1 MKSRSLLPLALG
13 LVFASTASWSSDAW
27 SVVLGGS
34 TQRTLKSVCALP
46 AGGAAV
52 AGWDYNDAGQAIWVA
67 RLSAD
72 GQPLWEKAFRNDLN
86 GYATQV
92 AASGSGELLVS
103 GAITLDTYPYTIQAF
118 VGKLD
123 ASGNRV
129 WHLTLTEAGGGP
141 ATSLC
146 PLSDGGCLVA
156 GTRLD
161 WSSGGYAGWIARL
174 TAEGALLWREM
185 LPGLTSV
192 NLAGADGGGKFVLTG
207 SLYRD
212 PAAPW
217 LALMDGDG
225 HLQWQREFAGGTL
238 CAAPT
243 PNGGVVAVNA
253 RQVLPDPTWVVRVM
267 AIDSQGSV
275 TWQRAFQDLNQ
286 GWHYPGLAVL
296 PDGKIVAA
304 VATDMFS
311 QTYGDTDTWLLCL
324 DPAGQVLWQSLLGQN
339 GPDDLSLLAAMPDG
353 GLLCAGHPPGDS
365 VWLPTAAWLLR
376 LPRGGPGSLSCSF
389 VRVGALAEVAPPPPP
404 VPSLV
409 VAQAA
414 AGAFVP
420 TDLHAI
426 DPGSSVS
433 HTCPSPACQ
442 LACQA
447 VAVSAPGESLEAS
460 FQATSDGADCGPP
473 TYTWSFGDGTQ
484 STGASAVH
492 TYPSPGTYR
501 WTLEVEAG
509 GQGCSRQ
516 GVIRVGN
523 PPCVLGCFASGNPAA
538 GGAPLTVRFQSGIR
552 APDCEGGATYQWD
565 FGDGTQSDEAHPSH
579 TYANAGTFMWRM
591 RANMGGNSCERAG
604 LVEVADVIRAQW
616 IRSYQFIDG
625 GVSLDQSP
633 AGAVAPSLGG
643 TIVAAGNAGRLVPSG
658 GWVRLLKLDASGTP
672 LSQVLYTRDG
682 SEPVADV
689 DGLPDGGTILCG
701 LTEGAHWDTDG
712 WVLNVGPDG
721 APRWAMALGSV
732 QALETVSTVRAVA
745 DGGCVVLGK
754 TEPPEL
760 DFKDLP
766 FVARFGSAG
775 DLLWLRTY
783 TKKLG
788 REEYKAVAA
797 RSDGGLIVC
806 GRTHQTDNYMLVL
819 RLDPGGN
826 VLWKK
831 GVPCGYDGSGEAVTA
846 LADGRVS
853 VAGYI
858 ANFANTQKPHLAM
871 LDASGGLIWARL
883 YAIGETASFTGVVP
897 GPDGGLL
904 VTGKGMGIGG
914 NGASL
919 RFLLKVD
926 ASGKPLGFV
935 LLQPAY
941 SDPRLTSDGSL
952 VSVDGQ
958 SVFGIQ
964 HLDASASAGE
974 GCSGTDQP
982 LPAVAKSVS
991 KTKPLR
997 AAVQTPPL
1005 TVTACTFTS
1014 DASTSV
1020 DITERCHRRCSISA
1034 GAQADPARGQAPLD
1048 VAFVSTVSLSDC
1060 SEQASLLW
1068 DFGDGAS
1075 STLGSPRHTYSASGT
1090 YRWRLTAAAGGSS
1103 SLSEGSVVVGDAED
1117 GHWAKLYS
1125 GWCVAYGTAR
1135 AYPNGGFLVQGKTE
1149 CSTAASPAVGRMDA
1163 GGAVLWQTLLQG
1175 DVPSMLSWVEPL
1187 SDGGA
1192 AAANVLQ
1199 WPSPNEARAW
1209 VARLDAAGMM
1219 LWSKV
1224 AGSGNWNGFP
1234 RVRENHWQD
1243 LFLVGGGTG
1252 SPGGLR
1258 GRVLKTDALGTALW
1272 ETEISNPSQLYLQD
1286 LQPTDDGG
1294 CVVAGYIEGQ
1304 STRAYLAKIGPGGE
1318 MLWQREFLAQNGC
1331 TFVALHACADGTWVA
1346 AGSAPTSYSLPA
1358 GIFAMSLGPDGL
1370 PLWSRVYQG
1379 DSAGQPVDIQPLD
1392 GGGFV
1397 LATRDMK
1404 MLRLLPDGSLASCQT
1419 IGDARESLKSLDRSS
1434 HGSLAAFGPA
1444 AVADEDPPKAA
1455 FLMTFDADG
1464 DGPLGCGPG
1473 VACVLTE
1480 TNPLIQ
1486 QHISSCQVR
1495 MLSVTS
1501 EETTCGTT
1509 QSQSR
1514 ERDLCAGTR
1523 CILTCA
1529 AEAWRDPLAP
1539 LKGWFRVS
1547 VEGDLCA
1554 MSPSVQWDFGDGTQG
1569 WSRVMSH
1576 TYGAPGSYGWKVTV
1590 TWDGRSWSAEGTLTV
1605 GP

>member
-1 MKSRSLLPLALG
+1 MKSRTLVPLALG
-13 LVFASTASWSSDAW
+13 LMLVGTASWSSDAW

-34 TQRTLKSVCALP
+34 WQRTLKSVCVLP
-46 AGGAAV
+46 DGGAAV
-52 AGWDYNDAGQAIWVA
+52 AGWDYNDDGQAIWVA

-103 GAITLDTYPYTIQAF
+103 GAITLDIYPYTIQAF

-123 ASGNRV
+123 ASGNKV
-129 WHLTLTEAGGGP
+129 WHVTLTEAGGGP

-192 NLAGADGGGKFVLTG
+192 SVEGAGGGGKFVLTG

-253 RQVLPDPTWVVRVM
+253 RQVLPDPTWVVDVM

-324 DPAGQVLWQSLLGQN
+324 DPTGQVLWQNLLGQT

-353 GLLCAGHPPGDS
+353 GLLSAGHPPDDS
-365 VWLPTAAWLLR
+365 VWLSTAAWLLR
-376 LPRGGPGSLSCSF
+376 MPPGGPGSLSCSF
-389 VRVGALAEVAPPPPP
+389 VRTGALAEVVPPLPP

-409 VAQAA
+409 VTQAA
-414 AGAFVP
+414 TGAFVP

-426 DPGSSVS
+426 APGSSVS

-447 VAVSAPGESLEAS
+447 VAVPAPGESLEAS

-484 STGASAVH
+484 STGASVTH
-492 TYPSPGTYR
+492 NYSSKSTYS

-523 PPCVLGCFASGNPAA
+523 PPCVLGCSASGSPAA

-565 FGDGTQSDEAHPSH
+565 FGDGTQSTEAHPSH

-591 RANMGGNSCERAG
+591 RANVGGDPCDRTG

-616 IRSYQFIDG
+616 IRSYQLVDG
-625 GVSLDQSP
+625 GVSVDQGP
-633 AGAVAPSLGG
+633 AVAVAPSLGG
-643 TIVAAGNAGRLVPSG
+643 AIVVAGNAGRLVPYGS
-658 GWVRLLKLDASGTP
+658 WARLLSLDASGTP

-682 SEPVADV
+682 HETVADV
-689 DGLPDGGTILCG
+689 DGLPDGGSVLCG
-701 LTEGAHWDTDG
+701 ITYKLNGYDVDG
-712 WVLNVGPDG
+712 WVLNAGPDG
-721 APRWAMALGSV
+721 AFRWAMALGNLPSV
-732 QALETVSTVRAVA
+732 DILSTVSTVRAMT

-754 TEPPEL
+754 TEPPDL

-766 FVARFGSAG
+766 FVARFGPAG
-775 DLLWLRTY
+775 DLLWLRSY
-783 TKKLG
+783 TKKLA

-797 RSDGGLIVC
+797 LSDGGLIVG
-806 GRTHQTDNYMLVL
+806 GRTNQSGNYMLAL
-819 RLDPGGN
+819 RLDSEGN
-826 VLWKK
+826 VLWKR
-831 GVPCGYDGSGEAVTA
+831 GVYCGVDGSAQAVAA
-846 LADGRVS
+846 LADGRIGI
-853 VAGYI
+853 AGYT
-858 ANFANTQKPHLAM
+858 ATRMNVATPHLAM
-871 LDASGGLIWARL
+871 LDASGRLLWARL
-883 YAIGETASFTGVVP
+883 YAIGETASFTGVMP

-964 HLDASASAGE
+964 HLDASASAGD

-982 LPAVAKSVS
+982 LPDAAKSVS
-991 KTKPLR
+991 KTKPLT

-1005 TVTACTFTS
+1005 TATACTFTS

-1020 DITERCHRRCSISA
+1020 DITERCHQRCSISA
-1034 GAQADPARGQAPLD
+1034 GAQASPTRGQAPLD
-1048 VAFVSTVSLSDC
+1048 VAFQSVVSSSGC
-1060 SEQASLLW
+1060 SGPVSLLW
-1068 DFGDGAS
+1068 DFGDGTS
-1075 STLGSPRHTYSASGT
+1075 SALTSPNHTYSAPGI

-1103 SLSEGSVVVGDAED
+1103 SQSEGSVVVGDVED
-1117 GHWAKLYS
+1117 GHWAKIYS
-1125 GWCVAYGTAR
+1125 NWCGEYGTAR
-1135 AYPNGGFLVQGKTE
+1135 ACPGGGFLVQGQTG
-1149 CSTAASPAVGRMDA
+1149 CWSGMSPAVGAVDA
-1163 GGAVLWQTLLQG
+1163 GGAVLWQTIFRG
-1175 DVPSMLSWVEPL
+1175 EVPSMLSWVEPL
-1187 SDGGA
+1187 SDSGA
-1192 AAANVLQ
+1192 ATAGVL
-1199 WPSPNEARAW
+1199 RGKVW
-1209 VARLDAAGMM
+1209 VARLDAAGGM
-1219 LWSKV
+1219 LWSKAV
-1224 AGSGNWNGFP
+1224 GSEYWAGLS
-1234 RVRENHWQD
+1234 RIRENRLHD
-1243 LFLVGGGTG
+1243 LFLVGVGRDTL
-1252 SPGGLR
+1252 SAWT
-1258 GRVLKTDALGTALW
+1258 GRVLKADAFGTTLW
-1272 ETEISNPSQLYLQD
+1272 ETEIAGPGWFYLMD
-1286 LQPTDDGG
+1286 LQPTEDGG
-1294 CVVAGYIEGQ
+1294 CVVAGYLEAAPN
-1304 STRAYLAKIGPGGE
+1304 RAYLAKIGPAGE
-1318 MLWQREFLAQNGC
+1318 MLWQREFFAPITCAFL
-1331 TFVALHACADGTWVA
+1331 ALHACADGTWVA
-1346 AGSAPTSYSLPA
+1346 VGRARTSYSLPE
-1358 GIFAMSLGPDGL
+1358 GIIAMSLRPDGT
-1370 PLWSRVYQG
+1370 PLWSRVYQS
-1379 DSAGQPVDIQPLD
+1379 DTAGQPIDIQPLD

-1397 LATRDMK
+1397 LGTRDTK
-1404 MLRLLPDGSLASCQT
+1404 VLRLLPDGSLASCRAV
-1419 IGDARESLKSLDRSS
+1419 GDADETLLSLDRMAD
-1434 HGSLAAFGPA
+1434 GQVVAFGPFA
-1444 AVADEDPPKAA
+1444 LGHSYPQRAA

-1464 DGPLGCGPG
+1464 NGPAGCGAG
-1473 VACVLTE
+1473 SSCTLTE
-1480 TNPLIQ
+1480 SDPLIQ
-1486 QHISSCQVR
+1486 QHLSLCQVR
-1495 MLSVTS
+1495 RQVPASAEPDCMAHKGQPG
-1501 EETTCGTT
+1501 ET
-1509 QSQSR
+1509 
-1514 ERDLCAGTR
+1514 DLCAGTA
-1523 CILTCA
+1523 CMLTCA
-1529 AEAWRDPLAP
+1529 AEAWRDPLTP
-1539 LKGWFRVS
+1539 IEGWFRVA
-1547 VEGDLCA
+1547 VDGDLCA
-1554 MSPSVQWDFGDGTQG
+1554 LGPSITWDFGDGVQG
-1569 WSRVMSH
+1569 WDKVVRHAYS
-1576 TYGAPGSYGWKVTV
+1576 APGSYGWKVTV

-1605 GP
+1605 GPE